1 MDEEQLN
8 FERGQRAKRLLEDD
22 LLVEMLKK
30 VEDDCYREIRATK
43 LMEKEVREQAYLL
56 LTTVDIF
63 RAKLR
68 SVYDTGVMAEVAMKR
83 RGRPPKVV

>member
-30 VEDDCYREIRATK
+30 IEDDCYREIRATK
-43 LMEKEVREQAYLL
+43 LMDKEVREQAYLL
-56 LTTVDIF
+56 LTTVDIL

-68 SVYDTGVMAEVAMKR
+68 ATHDTGVMAEVTMKR

>member
-1 MDEEQLN
+1 MDDEQLN

-68 SVYDTGVMAEVAMKR
+68 SVYDTGVMAEATMRR
-83 RGRPPKVV
+83 RGRPPKSS

>member
-1 MDEEQLN
+1 MDDEQLN

-30 VEDDCYREIRATK
+30 IEDDCYREIRATK
-43 LMEKEVREQAYLL
+43 LMDKEVREQAYLL
-56 LTTVDIF
+56 LTTVDIL

-68 SVYDTGVMAEVAMKR
+68 GVYDTGVMAEVQMKR

>member
-43 LMEKEVREQAYLL
+43 LMDKEVREQAYLL
-56 LTTVDIF
+56 LTTVDIL

-68 SVYDTGVMAEVAMKR
+68 SVHDTGVMAEVVMKR

>member
-22 LLVEMLKK
+22 LLLEMLKK
-30 VEDDCYREIRATK
+30 IEDDCYKEIRATK
-43 LMEKEVREQAYLL
+43 LMDKEVREQAYLL

-68 SVYDTGVMAEVAMKR
+68 AVYDTGVMAEVQMKR

>member
-22 LLVEMLKK
+22 ILVEMLKK
-30 VEDDCYREIRATK
+30 IEDDCYKEIRATK
-43 LMEKEVREQAYLL
+43 LMDKEVREQAYLL

-68 SVYDTGVMAEVAMKR
+68 AVHDTGVMAEVQMKR